1 MEPMMAYSGNNLL
14 TMVVH
19 RVYATQRNSFKGS
32 GTSSGFA
39 YSFDVTEAPGAA
51 LIPNSAAR
59 NVELALSKVMITV
72 TGGGLNFNANVP
84 MLATAT
90 LAVSQGIIS
99 LTNLKVTTTSANPID
114 RAIVAIINTQIIPQI
129 SAVLAGIPVPQL
141 TNLFGSGLSASL
153 RTARV
158 IAGPALELGAGI
170 TGRSGIGAADAPAA
184 ATLASLNNGS
194 ATNALAAAL
203 VSSGAVNVLI
213 KALIPP
219 LSESFDNR
227 GSKAGFGAGIK
238 GTIKAT
244 TPVLAISGGS
254 GEATT
259 TISFSGLKGG
269 IRIPVKGWTWV
280 SLPSPSPKVVVTNTL
295 SVSGRSGILT
305 LTGVSSITVSLN
317 WPSVLKPVGD
327 VLKTLL
333 NGILSLFRGK
343 ISNAVKGKKF
353 TLFTL
358 PTTIPGTN
366 LAASLSFAQGGL
378 GYMKGSVQALV
389 RMTTS

>member
-1 MEPMMAYSGNNLL
+1 MEPLMAYTGNNLL
-14 TMVVH
+14 TMAAH

-32 GTSSGFA
+32 GTNSGFA
-39 YSFDVTEAPGAA
+39 YAFDVTQAPNAK
-51 LIPNSAAR
+51 LVPNSTSR
-59 NVELALSKVMITV
+59 NIELALPKVMVSV
-72 TGGGLNFNANVP
+72 TGGGLNFNSNVP

-90 LAVSQGIIS
+90 LAVSQGIVS
-99 LTNLKVTTTSANPID
+99 LTNLRVSTASTNPID
-114 RAIVAIINTQIIPQI
+114 RVVVGIINTQVIPQV
-129 SAVLAGIPVPQL
+129 AAALAGIPVPQL
-141 TNLFGSGLSASL
+141 TNLFGSSLSANL
-153 RTARV
+153 RTGRV
-158 IAGPALELGAGI
+158 IAGPALEMGARLSG
-170 TGRSGIGAADAPAA
+170 TSGIGAADAPAA
-184 ATLASLNNGS
+184 ATLSSLNSGS

-219 LSESFDNR
+219 LSEAFDKR

-238 GTIKAT
+238 GTIKAS

-254 GEATT
+254 GKATT

-269 IRIPVKGWTWV
+269 IRVPIKGWTWV
-280 SLPSPSPKVVVTNTL
+280 SLPSPSPKVVVTNAL

-305 LTGVSSITVSLN
+305 LTGVSSITVSFS
-317 WPSVLKPVGD
+317 WPSVLKPVGS
-327 VLKTLL
+327 VLKSLI
-333 NGILSLFRGK
+333 NGILSLFRNR

-366 LAASLSFAQGGL
+366 LGATLSFASGGL
-378 GYMKGSVQALV
+378 AYFKGSVQALV
-389 RMTTS
+389 RIKTT